1 VEIHGRIEFLRVGY
15 SQLFFCPKFSFLACR
30 GADFVYF
37 TMNFSRG
44 SDFGPFFRRLAVQV
58 GRWLESARK
67 KL

>member
-1 VEIHGRIEFLRVGY
+1 MGEWSFCAWAIHNY
-15 SQLFFCPKFSFLACR
+15 FFARKFSFLAYR